1 MLTPNNCLGPS
12 DALTDASN
20 RRGTDA
26 TTEPD
31 ALLARLLEGLTGHQ
45 QGVPNGTEG
54 PLQDYIPF
62 PFLFG
67 ADGISREKD
76 DSPPEQVCGPIVIQR
91 LTRGATGHDFGLLI
105 AGITLDDRV
114 ISLSIPASR
123 LHGDPSD
130 LARVL
135 ADRGIRVVPSK
146 EKALISYL
154 DAARLLARQRGWLT
168 AQPRL
173 GWAEGSRAA
182 FVFPEQVVGV
192 QDSVFQPERAN
203 RMSES
208 CRASGTLAEWQ
219 RRIALPAGE
228 DRLATFA
235 LCASFV
241 APLLRPANSDSFGFN
256 LYGLTSRGKTTLLQL
271 VASVWGHG
279 GDPGADGLAFCR
291 RWNATGN
298 ALESLAEEH
307 NDLPLPLDELGT
319 FRNPAELGRAIYNL
333 AGGRGAERLKS
344 DSQRRTPRNWRTLI
358 LSSGEISL
366 GELMQQNGQHQKGG
380 QAVRIFDIPL
390 PAAGLFAGHALVG
403 QKIRGLK
410 QAASECYGVAGRA
423 FIDWLVGEFADH
435 HAMGQAIRARLL
447 SRTDT
452 FDESSPEITRAA
464 QRFILVEIAG
474 ELAAEA
480 GVLPYDPQA
489 IKAAVRAVWA
499 TWRATIPEVDDGK
512 RAIRAIGEFIATHP
526 GQFPLATDVDRL
538 PHSVAGYYKENQ
550 ETGDLYLFTET
561 GLSAA
566 LGDISKAAALSALED
581 AGLLY
586 KNDSKRKKSKHFVR
600 ALGKTGRMYFYA
612 IRASGVDPSRKNGG
626 LAVSNGIFDTGR
638 DGDED
643 TSSAAP
649 NVPNVSDDDGGD
661 VF

>member
-1 MLTPNNCLGPS
+1 
-12 DALTDASN
+12 
-20 RRGTDA
+20 
-26 TTEPD
+26 
-31 ALLARLLEGLTGHQ
+31 
-45 QGVPNGTEG
+45 
-54 PLQDYIPF
+54 
-62 PFLFG
+62 
-67 ADGISREKD
+67 
-76 DSPPEQVCGPIVIQR
+76 VIQR
-91 LTRGATGHDFGLLI
+91 LTRGATGYDFGLLI

-123 LHGDPSD
+123 LHGDASE
-130 LARVL
+130 LARAL

-154 DAARLLARQRGWLT
+154 DAARSLACQRGWLT

-173 GWAEGSRAA
+173 GWAEGDRAA
-182 FVFPEQVVGV
+182 FVFPEKVVGE

-208 CRASGTLAEWQ
+208 CQASGTLGEWQ
-219 RRIALPAGE
+219 RRIALPAS
-228 DRLATFA
+228 DDLLATFI

-241 APLLRPANSDSFGFN
+241 APLLRSANSDSFGFN

-271 VASVWGHG
+271 AASVWGHG
-279 GDPGADGLAFCR
+279 GDPGADGRAFCR

-344 DSQRRTPRNWRTLI
+344 DSQRRTPRNWRTVI

-390 PAAGLFAGHALVG
+390 PAAGLFAGHVLVG

-410 QAASECYGVAGRA
+410 HAASECYGVAGRA
-423 FIDWLVGEFADH
+423 FIDWLVEKFVDH
-435 HAMGQAIRARLL
+435 HVASQAIRAKLL
-447 SRTDT
+447 SKVDT
-452 FDESSPEITRAA
+452 FDEGSPEIMRAA
-464 QRFILVEIAG
+464 QRFVLVEIAG

-480 GVLPYDPQA
+480 GVLPYDPRS
-489 IKAAVRAVWA
+489 IKAAVRAIWT

-526 GQFPLATDVDRL
+526 GQFPLATEMDRL
-538 PHSVAGYYKENQ
+538 PQNVAGYYKET
-550 ETGDLYLFTET
+550 EDLYLFTET
-561 GLSAA
+561 GFSAA
-566 LGDISKAAALSALED
+566 LGDISKTAALAALED

-586 KNDSKRKKSKHFVR
+586 KNDSKRKKSKHLVR
-600 ALGKTGRMYFYA
+600 ALGKSGRTYFYA
-612 IRASGVDPSRKNGG
+612 IRATGVDPDRMGGG
-626 LAVSNGIFDTGR
+626 LAVSDGIFDTGQ
-638 DGDED
+638 DSDED
-643 TSSAAP
+643 ASSAAS
-649 NVPNVSDDDGGD
+649 NVPNVSDDDGRD